1 MDFSFDETQLILRDM
16 ARRFASERL
25 RPHAGARDA
34 SGEFPEALLKEMGT
48 MGLMG
53 INVPGE
59 LGGAEA
65 GVVSYSLAITEIARG
80 DASVGVTMSV
90 NNMVC
95 EILSQYGRPEHH
107 VHVERLTSGEYS
119 SGSFCLS
126 EPGSGSDAQAML
138 ARATRTPEGWSLTGT
153 KSWITSGAYAGVFI
167 VWAKTDVDGKDRISA
182 FVVAPD
188 TPGVSVGAAEHKM
201 GQHASNTVTLSFD
214 DVQLPESA
222 LLGELGDGFKI
233 AMTALDGGRVGV
245 ASLALGIAEEA
256 LSVAL
261 DYTTERKQFGKR
273 IADFQNTRFK
283 LADMA
288 TEIEAARM
296 LTLRAAWLKQQGDVR
311 FTKEAS
317 MAKLYASELSSRV
330 TDAALQMFGG
340 YGYTSEYPAE
350 RLMRDARV
358 TRIYE
363 GTSEIQRLVIGRE
376 VLNEHAR

>member
-1 MDFSFDETQLILRDM
+1 MDFSFDETQLILREM
-16 ARRFASERL
+16 ARRFSSERL
-25 RPHAGARDA
+25 RPHAGERDA
-34 SGEFPEALLKEMGT
+34 SGEFPEALFKEMGT

-53 INVPGE
+53 INVSSE

-95 EILSQYGRPEHH
+95 EILAQYGRPEHY

-138 ARATRTPEGWSLTGT
+138 TRATRTPEGWSLTGT

-182 FVVAPD
+182 FVVEPD
-188 TPGVSVGAAEHKM
+188 TPGVSIGAAEHKM

-214 DVQLPESA
+214 DVQLAEHA
-222 LLGELGDGFKI
+222 LLGEVGDGFKI

-296 LTLRAAWLKQQGDVR
+296 LVLRAAWLKEQGDVR